1 MIDYEQARRR
11 GPALKAKLTRAENSP
26 DDVGKGN
33 RVLKA
38 VAENIIAW
46 DEIGAWPDD
55 WHRWQRALDDVY
67 GPFFTTVDEVA
78 ERCRK
83 ALYETGDGLSWLV

>member
-1 MIDYEQARRR
+1 MIDYAAAKRRS
-11 GPALKAKLTRAENSP
+11 PALKAKLTRALNSA
-26 DDVGKGN
+26 DDVGKGQ
-33 RVLKA
+33 RVLRA

-55 WHRWQRALDDVY
+55 WHRWQRALDDTF
-67 GPFFTTVDEVA
+67 GPFFVTVDEVA

-83 ALYETGDGLSWLV
+83 SLHETGDGTEWI